1 MYGSIYCFKGLI
13 DPSANHFESYKSR
26 IILVSV
32 IPHRSIRFSFKWFNF
47 RIWFSVWH
55 FVLWIDMRVFES
67 LTYMRHCSLNSWWP
81 AIIFWNPYD
90 VSEASTWSSAKRR
103 WLICILP
110 TLIPFIVFRYSPRL
124 CRNNP
129 NSVVRLITQ
138 HVAPHISYRICNLI
152 DGSCILLCFWN
163 LKVFPTAASHA

>member
-1 MYGSIYCFKGLI
+1 MAAYIALRGSLIRQQFILNLINLGL
-13 DPSANHFESYKSR
+13 FT
-26 IILVSV
+26 LSV
-32 IPHRSIRFSFKWFNF
+32 IPHRSISFSLKWFNF

-67 LTYMRHCSLNSWWP
+67 LTSMRHCSLNSWRP
-81 AIIFWNPYD
+81 AINFWNPDD

-110 TLIPFIVFRYSPRL
+110 TLIPFIVFGYSPRL
-124 CRNNP
+124 CRNNL
-129 NSVVRLITQ
+129 NSVVKLIT
-138 HVAPHISYRICNLI
+138 HIAPHISYRICHLI

-163 LKVFPTAASHA
+163 LKVFSTATSHA